1 MEQLGWHYNAIWN
14 IGNTNGKG
22 IVMGFTMILLLVY
35 LALLIIDV
43 GAFIYGSKK
52 KKWILFVLITAIMI
66 LGILLLGY
74 LWFTSPM

>member
-1 MEQLGWHYNAIWN
+1 
-14 IGNTNGKG
+14 
-22 IVMGFTMILLLVY
+22 MGFTMILLLVY

-43 GAFIYGSKK
+43 GAFIHGSKK

-66 LGILLLGY
+66 LGIIVLGY

>member
-1 MEQLGWHYNAIWN
+1 
-14 IGNTNGKG
+14 
-22 IVMGFTMILLLVY
+22 MGSTMILSLVY

-43 GAFIYGSKK
+43 GAYIYGSKK

-66 LGILLLGY
+66 LGIVLLGY